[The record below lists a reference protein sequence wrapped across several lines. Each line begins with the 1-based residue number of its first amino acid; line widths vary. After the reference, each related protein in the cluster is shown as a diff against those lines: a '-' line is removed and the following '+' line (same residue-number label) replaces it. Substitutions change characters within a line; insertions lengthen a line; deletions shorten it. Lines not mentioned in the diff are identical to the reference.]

1 MIYLAGGILL
11 LVVVLVTG
19 RAFVD
24 ADPTTVRRVAT
35 VGGALLAAALILLL
49 IVAGQVLLLFL
60 LLVGAAFAA
69 RPAREYWRRWIAG
82 TPTRPDSVSEVET
95 DYLRMTLEHDTGS
108 ITGVVRKGRYQGRRL
123 EELDLAAL
131 LALRREVRLEDR
143 PSLRLIESY
152 LDRFEPDWRKR
163 QHEAADEP
171 PAAATAGRMTPEE
184 ALAVLGL
191 KPGASAGEIKEA
203 HRRLMMKLHPDQGG
217 STALATQVNL
227 AKDVLLGE

>member
-11 LVVVLVTG
+11 LVVVLATG

-24 ADPTTVRRVAT
+24 ADPAIVRKFAT
-35 VGGALLAAALILLL
+35 IAGAVLAAALVLLL
-49 IVAGQVLLLFL
+49 IVTGQVLLLFL
-60 LLVGAAFAA
+60 LLVGAVFAA
-69 RPAREYWRRWIAG
+69 RPAREYWRRWLAG
-82 TPTRPDSVSEVET
+82 APSRRASVSEVET
-95 DYLRMTLEHDTGS
+95 DYLHMTLEHDTGS
-108 ITGVVRKGRYQGRRL
+108 ITGIVRKGRYQGRRI

-131 LALRREVRLEDR
+131 LALRREVRLDDR
-143 PSLRLIESY
+143 PSLRLVESY
-152 LDRFEPDWRKR
+152 LDRFEPNWRKR
-163 QHEAADEP
+163 QHETEDEP
-171 PAAATAGRMTPEE
+171 RAAAAGRMTPEE